1 MELSCQGY
9 FDHVLA
15 KTIKAGIENSL
26 IGLISIIVEWI
37 EGYEL
42 HVLTTTV
49 MAIEQRH
56 SMKSNEQA
64 SI

>member
-1 MELSCQGY
+1 MELSRQGY

-15 KTIKAGIENSL
+15 KTIKTGIENPL

-42 HVLTTTV
+42 HILATTV
-49 MAIEQRH
+49 MAVEQRH